1 MDKVGTRTAGGAMVL
16 AAAAALLAM
25 SHHPTHIHEGEL
37 NKAVHGVLIAL
48 SMMIFYGFLHWSRL
62 RNLDRPA
69 VAAALVAYSVGVFG
83 GIDAAVVDGFVV
95 VELAH
100 AGGVGG
106 EGFVFARAL
115 NQALA
120 YLGAI
125 AIGTAYS
132 LWGVDLLRPGGGR
145 IEKLTGAAGLV
156 AGLVP
161 LALLAAGLLRMNT
174 GGALIVYGV
183 QWAWMALVGLLM
195 LAASRRSA

>member
-1 MDKVGTRTAGGAMVL
+1 MVL

-48 SMMIFYGFLHWSRL
+48 SIMIFYGFLHWSRL
-62 RNLDRPA
+62 RDLDRPA
-69 VAAALVAYSVGVFG
+69 VAAALVAFTVGLFG
-83 GIDAAVVDGFVV
+83 GIGAAVVDGFVV

-100 AGGVGG
+100 AGVMGG
-106 EGFVFARAL
+106 EAFVFARAL

-125 AIGTAYS
+125 AVGTAYV
-132 LWGVDLLRPGGGR
+132 LWAIDLLRPGGPR
-145 IEKLTGAAGLV
+145 IEMLVGVAGLA

-161 LALLAAGLLRMNT
+161 LTLLAAGVLRMNMS
-174 GGALIVYGV
+174 GALVVYGV

-195 LAASRRSA
+195 LAASRRGA

>member
-1 MDKVGTRTAGGAMVL
+1 MVL
-16 AAAAALLAM
+16 AAAAALVAM

-48 SMMIFYGFLHWSRL
+48 SIMIFYGFLQWSRL
-62 RNLDRPA
+62 RDLDRPA
-69 VAAALVAYSVGVFG
+69 VSAALVAFSVGLFG
-83 GIDAAVVDGFVV
+83 GIGAAVVDGFVV

-100 AGGVGG
+100 AGGTGG

-125 AIGTAYS
+125 AVGTAYV
-132 LWGVDLLRPGGGR
+132 LWAIDLLRPGGPR
-145 IEKLTGAAGLV
+145 IEKLAGAAGLA

-161 LALLAAGLLRMNT
+161 LVLLATGVLRMNT
-174 GGALIVYGV
+174 GGALVVYGV